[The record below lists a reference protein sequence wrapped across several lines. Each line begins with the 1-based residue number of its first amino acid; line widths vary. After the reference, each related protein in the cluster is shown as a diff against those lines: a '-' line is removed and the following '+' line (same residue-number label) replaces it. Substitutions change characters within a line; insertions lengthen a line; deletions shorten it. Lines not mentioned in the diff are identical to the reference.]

1 MWYIFKGDGKC
12 TGFCNSEPSI
22 DDLSTRDETAVE
34 SDIVYDI
41 CKIVLVADEIQV
53 VSESVGD
60 KANQIKTDYER
71 QVVELKDALLTAT
84 LANDTETIES
94 LKSDYATVMAEY
106 QTALEAVNND

>member
-1 MWYIFKGDGKC
+1 MEFKD
-12 TGFCNSEPSI
+12 
-22 DDLSTRDETAVE
+22 
-34 SDIVYDI
+34 
-41 CKIVLVADEIQV
+41 KIVLVADEIQL